1 MELTELLSNSGISIR
16 AYNVC
21 IGNGYNEINE
31 LVNYY
36 TANQTFKKFRNCG
49 EKTNQELIEICKQHS
64 NKKDSIHLLS
74 LYLSIDVYSLSRIKR
89 QIINDVILIGTSNLT
104 NRSKNAMIIL
114 LDGNFTIHSLIE
126 KVYSQKNF
134 QLSDLRNVGEL
145 TINELS
151 IYLTSIKNFIIDV
164 IQLNDDEHLEI
175 LKIDSYLKKVLN
187 IDQIPNYILNSP
199 TAFVLS
205 QFLISNGLLFSGNK
219 KIIFESLFNIY
230 IVPPTADLTELAKAL
245 RLSRERVRQIRNEIL
260 SEISNK
266 FSVLG
271 ALGETLI
278 KNFKID
284 IRQDYIFIS
293 NSMVENINTISNTK
307 FSKQFI
313 IFILSHVLMNSHHI
327 VGDLE
332 DVLFL
337 KSQTAKN
344 RHNWKNLYLINN
356 TIKATDNIKRLIDD
370 ISYRISERIDETY
383 KFNLTSYVNK
393 FFGFDDSNKLL
404 KISVCCE
411 QIINEELNIYMD
423 IQDNI
428 VFQRNTIKSLPE
440 YIIELLDE
448 LGEPTKINKMYNI
461 LIQRFPNITKSAS
474 ALRGTCNRI
483 EEIIY
488 FGRSSTYGLAKWESK
503 DSIIKGGTIK
513 DMVFEFLKS
522 KANPI
527 HIFEIFQYVSK
538 YRKTTSISILSNLTI
553 DPNKVFKFYNYNFI
567 GIKELTHS
575 YNEEKY
581 SNLPIHLGKK
591 IIGIIQRKQI
601 ENLSDLEIFL
611 NHNYQLDKD
620 ETKSIILQLQQ
631 INKSI
636 NII

>member
-620 ETKSIILQLQQ
+620 ETKSIILHLQQ